1 MQKLLSATCNGNQS
15 EKVIITQSELATTEG
30 QQLMNS
36 KSHVGQNIE
45 RKSQIGNSIETWEI
59 FRETALRT
67 PNISLVVL
75 RIEPSPISLS
85 LAQMCFA
92 KTGKSNF
99 FLQIVVFVYLVSS
112 RRGDG

>member
-1 MQKLLSATCNGNQS
+1 MHLSLSATCNGNQS
-15 EKVIITQSELATTEG
+15 EKVIITQSEVPATER
-30 QQLMNS
+30 QQLMKS

-67 PNISLVVL
+67 PNISLVVF

-99 FLQIVVFVYLVSS
+99 LQT
-112 RRGDG
+112 RG